1 VRGRGGLGARGRW
14 RDGEGGPEIGLGGEL
29 GEFVGLGGG
38 EFLGHLQPEKEG
50 RPYAKVTEITRVKGI
65 GKGTLAA
72 IQDFLTVE

>member
-1 VRGRGGLGARGRW
+1 
-14 RDGEGGPEIGLGGEL
+14 
-29 GEFVGLGGG
+29 
-38 EFLGHLQPEKEG
+38 LGHLQPEKEG